1 MPMTAYAR
9 LTQMREDIERWKAM
23 LESER
28 HSGGEDS
35 DLRPAD
41 AHDKRPVHAEQGEQ
55 AKASRAQKARLN

>member
-9 LTQMREDIERWKAM
+9 LTQMKEDIEKWKAM

-28 HSGGEDS
+28 HAGGDDS

-41 AHDKRPVHAEQGEQ
+41 AHANKPVNAEQGEQ
-55 AKASRAQKARLN
+55 ARAAKGKSRLN